1 MVEVIL
7 LMLLHL
13 EGPGNRHI
21 RHLEMTTEFYA
32 VFHS

>member
-1 MVEVIL
+1 MVEVMW

-21 RHLEMTTEFYA
+21 RYFEMTTEFYA